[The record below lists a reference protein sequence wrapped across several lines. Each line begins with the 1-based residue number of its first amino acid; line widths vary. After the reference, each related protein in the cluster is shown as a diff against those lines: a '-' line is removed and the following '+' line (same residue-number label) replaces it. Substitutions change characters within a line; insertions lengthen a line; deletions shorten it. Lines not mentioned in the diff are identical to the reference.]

1 MTDPSLGN
9 GTAST
14 SRSGGTPFAPEA
26 AALLLPVR
34 ICPLL
39 CRHPKARKERYSL
52 FSRFTLSPRVY
63 EGAVYRWQTSWKGLN
78 LKLLLKPEAQQQE
91 EKGDKAKGIPEES
104 HEIAKGQILTKD
116 ESRPQR
122 QNGLDRHVNY
132 GLMKRLGQG
141 LLKWST
147 FTRRRTT
154 GFFQTAPAKSS
165 YWHSFTEATSKRR
178 ARCHSLCDQ
187 TALFSK
193 EALQQQTGG

>member
-26 AALLLPVR
+26 ALLLPVR
-34 ICPLL
+34 ICPPL
-39 CRHPKARKERYSL
+39 CRHPKARKEKYSL

-78 LKLLLKPEAQQQE
+78 LKLLQKPEAQQQE

-154 GFFQTAPAKSS
+154 GFFKRHPPSRLTGTPSQRPPG
-165 YWHSFTEATSKRR
+165 KRR
-178 ARCHSLCDQ
+178 ARCHSLCDL